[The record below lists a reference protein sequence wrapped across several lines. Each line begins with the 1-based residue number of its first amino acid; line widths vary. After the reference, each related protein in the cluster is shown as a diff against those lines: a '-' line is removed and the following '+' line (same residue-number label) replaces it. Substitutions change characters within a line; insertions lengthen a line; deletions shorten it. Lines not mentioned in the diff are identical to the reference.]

1 MRNVLILLVA
11 ITCLLPAAAFA
22 ESGSVLPPA
31 PEQIVTLPEL
41 RFEPSS
47 LSAENFMAADVIAE
61 QMSGKVS
68 RNSPVLIASMVQLND
83 LRHSSMLGRLV
94 MQQISSRISQFG
106 YKVLES
112 RLKKKYSIIPKEG
125 EFILSRDVSE
135 LMKKE
140 YNAQVV
146 LVGSYVPTPYRVYV
160 SIRLLR
166 IADGVVMAAHE
177 YTLKSRR
184 EFAVLLREEK
194 DEQCDLWAMFNKR
207 PNAYATREKN
217 VKARKGVQ
225 LSSPDFIRPQADGDI
240 EMTNFP
246 VLNAPANAS
255 DLKR

>member
-1 MRNVLILLVA
+1 MRNVLIFLAA
-11 ITCLLPAAAFA
+11 ITSLLPAAAFA
-22 ESGSVLPPA
+22 ERGSVLPPA

-41 RFEPSS
+41 RFESSS
-47 LSAENFMAADVIAE
+47 LSAENFLAADVIAE

-94 MQQISSRISQFG
+94 MQQVSSRLSQFG

-112 RLKKKYSIIPKEG
+112 RLKKEYTIIPKEG

-166 IADGVVMAAHE
+166 VADGVVMAAHE
-177 YTLKSRR
+177 YTLKNRR
-184 EFAVLLREEK
+184 EFAVLLREDK
-194 DEQCDLWAMFNKR
+194 GEQRDLWAMFNKR
-207 PNAYATREKN
+207 PDAYTGLDKRAKVN
-217 VKARKGVQ
+217 KGTM
-225 LSSPDFIRPQADGDI
+225 LSAPDMIMPEADEDYD
-240 EMTNFP
+240 MTNFP
-246 VLNAPANAS
+246 VLSAPANAS

>member
-1 MRNVLILLVA
+1 MRNVLFLIIAVVCLVPSTGNA
-11 ITCLLPAAAFA
+11 QEVSI
-22 ESGSVLPPA
+22 LPPA
-31 PEQIVTLPEL
+31 PQQIVSLPEL
-41 RFEPSS
+41 RFEASS

-106 YKVLES
+106 YKVIES
-112 RLKKKYSIIPKEG
+112 RLKKEYSIIPKEG

-166 IADGVVMAAHE
+166 VADGAVMAAHE
-177 YTLKSRR
+177 YTLKNRR
-184 EFAVLLREEK
+184 EFAVLLREDK
-194 DEQCDLWAMFNKR
+194 GEQRDLWAMFNKR
-207 PNAYATREKN
+207 PSAYSSDEEN
-217 VKARKGVQ
+217 VNKGVM
-225 LSSPDFIRPQADGDI
+225 LSAPDMIRPEMDDDVD
-240 EMTNFP
+240 MTNFP
-246 VLNAPANAS
+246 VLNSPANAA
-255 DLKR
+255 DIER

>member
-1 MRNVLILLVA
+1 MRSFLILLVA
-11 ITCLLPAAAFA
+11 IISLLPAAAFA
-22 ESGSVLPPA
+22 ERGSVLPPA
-31 PEQIVTLPEL
+31 PVKIVTLPEL

-61 QMSGKVS
+61 QMGGKVS
-68 RNSPVLIASMVQLND
+68 RNSPVLITSMVQLND

-166 IADGVVMAAHE
+166 IADGVVVAAHE
-177 YTLKSRR
+177 YTLKNRR
-184 EFAVLLREEK
+184 EFAVLLREDK
-194 DEQCDLWAMFNKR
+194 DEQRDLWAMYNKR
-207 PNAYATREKN
+207 PTAYATQERK
-217 VKARKGVQ
+217 VKVKKGVR
-225 LSSPDFIRPQADGDI
+225 LSAPDMIRPQADGDI

-246 VLNAPANAS
+246 VLTAPANAS
-255 DLKR
+255 ELKR

>member
-1 MRNVLILLVA
+1 MRNVLILLAAVA
-11 ITCLLPAAAFA
+11 CLLPAAAFA
-22 ESGSVLPPA
+22 ERGSVLPPA
-31 PEQIVTLPEL
+31 PEQIVTLPDL

-68 RNSPVLIASMVQLND
+68 RNSPVLIASMVQLDD

-94 MQQISSRISQFG
+94 MQQIASRISQFG

-112 RLKKKYSIIPKEG
+112 RLKKEYSIIPREG

-166 IADGVVMAAHE
+166 VADGVVMAAHE
-177 YTLKSRR
+177 YTLKNRR
-184 EFAVLLREEK
+184 EFAVLLREDK
-194 DEQCDLWAMFNKR
+194 GEQRDLWAMYNKR
-207 PNAYATREKN
+207 PNAYSSSEKRTK
-217 VKARKGVQ
+217 VKKGVMLSAPDMIMPEVDGQ
-225 LSSPDFIRPQADGDI
+225 VDLTNFPELSSP
-240 EMTNFP
+240 
-246 VLNAPANAS
+246 ANAA

>member
-11 ITCLLPAAAFA
+11 ITCLLPAAALA
-22 ESGSVLPPA
+22 ENGSVLPPA

-41 RFEPSS
+41 SFEPSS

-106 YKVLES
+106 YKVLET

-184 EFAVLLREEK
+184 EFTVLLREDK
-194 DEQCDLWAMFNKR
+194 DEQRDLWAMFNKR
-207 PNAYATREKN
+207 PNAYATQRRN
-217 VKARKGVQ
+217 VKSKKGVQ
-225 LSSPDFIRPQADGDI
+225 LSSSDLIRPQADGDI

>member
-1 MRNVLILLVA
+1 MRKILILLTV
-11 ITCLLPAAAFA
+11 IVSLVPVAAFA
-22 ESGSVLPPA
+22 EQGSVLPPA

-47 LSAENFMAADVIAE
+47 LSAENFRAADVIAE

-68 RNSPVLIASMVQLND
+68 RNSPLLIASMVQLND

-94 MQQISSRISQFG
+94 MQQVSSRISQFG

-112 RLKKKYSIIPKEG
+112 RLKKEYSIIPQEG

-146 LVGSYVPTPYRVYV
+146 LVGSYVPTPYCVYI

-166 IADGVVMAAHE
+166 VSDGAVIAAHE
-177 YTLKSRR
+177 YTLKNRR
-184 EFAVLLREEK
+184 EFAVLLREDK
-194 DEQCDLWAMFNKR
+194 GEQRDLWAMYNKR
-207 PNAYATREKN
+207 PNAFAKKDQRGK
-217 VKARKGVQ
+217 VKKGMM
-225 LSSPDFIRPQADGDI
+225 LSAPGMINPVVDDEVD
-240 EMTNFP
+240 MTNFP
-246 VLNAPANAS
+246 VLSSPANA
-255 DLKR
+255 DILER

>member
-1 MRNVLILLVA
+1 MRNILFLMIAVVLSVPLA
-11 ITCLLPAAAFA
+11 GFA
-22 ESGSVLPPA
+22 EEVSVLPPA
-31 PEQIVTLPEL
+31 PEQIVSLPEL

-83 LRHSSMLGRLV
+83 LSHSSMLGRLV

-106 YKVLES
+106 YNVIES
-112 RLKKKYSIIPKEG
+112 RLKKEYSIIPKEG
-125 EFILSRDVSE
+125 EFILSRDVSK

-166 IADGVVMAAHE
+166 VADGAVMAAHE
-177 YTLKSRR
+177 YTLKNRR
-184 EFAVLLREEK
+184 EFAVLLREDR
-194 DEQCDLWAMFNKR
+194 DEQRDLWAMYNRR
-207 PNAYATREKN
+207 PNAYSSKDSA
-217 VKARKGVQ
+217 KANKGVR
-225 LSSPDFIRPQADGDI
+225 LSAPDMIRPEMDDDVD
-240 EMTNFP
+240 MTNFP
-246 VLNAPANAS
+246 VLSSPADTA
-255 DLKR
+255 DLER

>member
-11 ITCLLPAAAFA
+11 ITCLLPVAAFA

-184 EFAVLLREEK
+184 EFAVLLREDK
-194 DEQCDLWAMFNKR
+194 DDQRDLWAMFNKR
-207 PNAYATREKN
+207 PNAYATQERN
-217 VKARKGVQ
+217 VKSRKGVQ
-225 LSSPDFIRPQADGDI
+225 LSAPDLIMPQADSDV

-246 VLNAPANAS
+246 VLNAPANATE
-255 DLKR
+255 LKR